1 MLYLSMQLNGKAT
14 LHLTDDTT
22 TIYNCQ
28 DDKLKDLLKE
38 IIFSH
43 ILQF

>member
-1 MLYLSMQLNGKAT
+1 MYSTIQLNGKAT
-14 LHLTDDTT
+14 LHLTDKTT